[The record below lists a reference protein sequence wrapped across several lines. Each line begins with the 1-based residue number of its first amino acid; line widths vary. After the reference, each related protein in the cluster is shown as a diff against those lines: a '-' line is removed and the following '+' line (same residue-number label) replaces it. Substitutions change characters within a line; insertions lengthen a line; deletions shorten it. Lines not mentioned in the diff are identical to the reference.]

1 MEVHFGILSRGT
13 QQVVVEEYKDDDI
26 GGSFL
31 QQTNTRV
38 ESDVHV
44 VALAL
49 TMSTVWNKILM
60 FKLNNQCSYIT
71 G

>member
-1 MEVHFGILSRGT
+1 MEFY
-13 QQVVVEEYKDDDI
+13 QEEPNKLWWKDDDI

-31 QQTNTRV
+31 WQTNTRV

-49 TMSTVWNKILM
+49 TMSTRRNTISM
-60 FKLNNQCSYIT
+60 FKLNN
-71 G
+71 